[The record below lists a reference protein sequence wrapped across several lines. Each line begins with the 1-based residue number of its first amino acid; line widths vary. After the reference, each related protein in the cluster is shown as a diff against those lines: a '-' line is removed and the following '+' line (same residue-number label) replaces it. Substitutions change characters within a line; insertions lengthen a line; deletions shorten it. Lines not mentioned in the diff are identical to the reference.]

1 MLETQIGSDPPED
14 EQLCRTAV
22 DALLARHQ
30 WQLLKHDDF
39 VRRTLEHVRS
49 GIAADSLRAATY
61 TYSLALH
68 TACSGALGADQQNLA
83 YTELFRYLYDN
94 ALWRYPDVGDDATQ
108 RALEHTFE
116 TFDRCREPGAFLAF
130 ALQHLMD
137 AARKLRRQEE
147 QRPLP
152 LSTVADANH
161 NIHEALP
168 GQQQADP
175 SSEAIAGELRSRFD
189 QLAAEFLR
197 KHPRASQ
204 QFAAL
209 RLKYIDGLDEAAI
222 SRRLGKPMQSV
233 YVLRARAIKKLR
245 AEPEWRA
252 LAIEL
257 GVLTEER
264 S

>member
-1 MLETQIGSDPPED
+1 MLKTRIGSDPPVD
-14 EQLCRTAV
+14 EQMCRTAV

-30 WQLLKHDDF
+30 WQLLEHDDF

-49 GIAADSLRAATY
+49 GIATDSQRAATY

-68 TACSGALGADQQNLA
+68 AACSGAMGADRQNLA

-94 ALWRYPDVGDDATQ
+94 ALRRYPDVRDDATQ

-147 QRPLP
+147 QCPWS
-152 LSTVADANH
+152 LSTIVDANH
-161 NIHEALP
+161 NVDEVLP

-175 SSEAIAGELRSRFD
+175 SSEVIAGELRSRFD
-189 QLAAEFLR
+189 RLAAEFLR

-222 SRRLGKPMQSV
+222 GWRLGKPVQSV

-252 LAIEL
+252 LAVEL
-257 GVLTEER
+257 GVLSEER